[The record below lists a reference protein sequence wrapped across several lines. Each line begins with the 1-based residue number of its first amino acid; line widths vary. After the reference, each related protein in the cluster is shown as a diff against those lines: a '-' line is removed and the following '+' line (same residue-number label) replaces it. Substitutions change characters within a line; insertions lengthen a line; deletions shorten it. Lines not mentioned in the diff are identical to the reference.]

1 MTSPTTADNSQP
13 IGREEKRQNT
23 RRRVLEAALQVFE
36 SADYQEANTA
46 EIARLAGVSHGTVF
60 TVEPTKERLAVAA
73 FDDRL
78 REVGEAAFAR
88 AFTMQKPLPVRIMS
102 VFTAL
107 FDFYEAHDHI
117 ARILLRE
124 LLLSAQPNE
133 ANPNERLLRDY
144 LTGLRVLLQTGGK
157 TMKNR
162 DLDALSTAILG
173 TYIVFLLGQL
183 NGIYPDRDS
192 LRERCLGAL
201 VEVLNEDCQD
211 LT

>member
-13 IGREEKRQNT
+13 TGREEKRQNT

-60 TVEPTKERLAVAA
+60 TVEPTKERLAAAA

-78 REVGEAAFAR
+78 REIGEAAFAQ
-88 AFTMQKPLPVRIMS
+88 AFTIQKPLPFRIMS
-102 VFTAL
+102 VFIAL

-124 LLLSAQPNE
+124 LLLSAQPTE

-157 TMKNR
+157 SMGNR

-173 TYIVFLLGQL
+173 IYIVFLLGQL

-192 LRERCLGAL
+192 LRERCQGAL
-201 VEVLNEDCQD
+201 VEVLGEDC
-211 LT
+211 